1 MCFQPKIGPF
11 LTKIAQKSK
20 MVGHT
25 TWSKGIVLRNG
36 LTGATLLL
44 LGKIGPVEAEILN
57 FENYSAFTKMQFLQN
72 FGGSL

>member
-11 LTKIAQKSK
+11 LTKIAPKSK

-25 TWSKGIVLRNG
+25 TWSKGIVLGIG
-36 LTGATLLL
+36 LIGATLLL

-57 FENYSAFTKMQFLQN
+57 FENDFAFTKMQFLQN

>member
-1 MCFQPKIGPF
+1 MCFRPKLGPF
-11 LTKIAQKSK
+11 LTKIAPESK

-25 TWSKGIVLRNG
+25 TWSKSTVLRIG
-36 LTGATLLL
+36 LIGATLLL

-57 FENYSAFTKMQFLQN
+57 FENDSAFTKMQFLQN